1 MNMLKVAMACALG
14 AALSILGTLGFAED
28 ALPPHQGSA
37 PIRNWHDYHPT
48 HIELKALHDVTPNR
62 PQEVNRSYNRLQRS
76 TTAHWQSAGN
86 TVENDGEADQNRLAK
101 LIDEE
106 NRLLD
111 RELQSICRGC

>member
-1 MNMLKVAMACALG
+1 MLKIAMACALG
-14 AALSILGTLGFAED
+14 AALSFLGTLGFAEE

-37 PIRNWHDYHPT
+37 PIRNWHDRHPT
-48 HIELKALHDVTPNR
+48 HNERKALHDVTLNR
-62 PQEVNRSYNRLQRS
+62 PQEVDRLRRS

-86 TVENDGEADQNRLAK
+86 EVENDGQADQNRLAK